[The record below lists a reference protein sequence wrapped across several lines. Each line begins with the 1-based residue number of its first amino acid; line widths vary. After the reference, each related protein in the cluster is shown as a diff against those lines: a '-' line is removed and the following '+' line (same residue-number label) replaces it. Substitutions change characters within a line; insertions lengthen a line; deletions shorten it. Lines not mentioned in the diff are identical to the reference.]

1 MKEWMKKVGIKTV
14 RTMAQTAI
22 GVIGSSVVLSDVDWK
37 VVASSVVLSGIVC
50 ILMNVSQIEEG

>member
-37 VVASSVVLSGIVC
+37 VAVSSVVLSGIVC

>member
-1 MKEWMKKVGIKTV
+1 MKEWMKKVGIKTI

>member
-37 VVASSVVLSGIVC
+37 VAASSVVLSGIVC